1 MGKRMVAP
9 LTDVGWRKD
18 EGFCELLDNWRVFPG
33 GSEGKESACNA
44 GDLGLIPGLGRSPG
58 EGNGYPLHLPGE
70 FHGHRS
76 LVGYRPWVCRE
87 LHTTELHS
95 FTDNWS
101 WLMAKYKDPDL
112 K

>member
-1 MGKRMVAP
+1 MAQTVKNPPVDYRTPGFSPWVEKIP
-9 LTDVGWRKD
+9 WRR
-18 EGFCELLDNWRVFPG
+18 EQLPTPVV
-33 GSEGKESACNA
+33 
-44 GDLGLIPGLGRSPG
+44 
-58 EGNGYPLHLPGE
+58 LPGE